1 MVFIKGFKLDKK
13 KIASSAQLRGKLD
26 GPDDPR
32 IENVVLLVLSEI
44 NQVSEYALD
53 FRVGDGTDI
62 FIVYDDGD
70 DQAALEAR
78 ELGPVEPIIWVME
91 RQFLTGPAVW
101 EIEEV

>member
-1 MVFIKGFKLDKK
+1 MCD
-13 KIASSAQLRGKLD
+13 
-26 GPDDPR
+26 
-32 IENVVLLVLSEI
+32 I
-44 NQVSEYALD
+44 NETSEYDLD
-53 FRVGDGTDI
+53 FRVGKTVDGTAI

-101 EIEEV
+101 EIEEL